1 MLLRFLLA
9 LIVATFAV
17 PANAEPVCHEA
28 PPAAAAAHHH
38 GQPAHH
44 QPQKQQMPAMEDHC
58 LGCIAPATIHAP
70 HVARPAVATRID
82 SHGEPLPGMPRAA
95 VPPATPPPR
104 SDA

>member
-17 PANAEPVCHEA
+17 PANAEPACHEA
-28 PPAAAAAHHH
+28 PPAATAAHHH
-38 GQPAHH
+38 GQPPAPH
-44 QPQKQQMPAMEDHC
+44 QQAPAMEDHC
-58 LGCIAPATIHAP
+58 LGCIAPATIRAP
-70 HVARPAVATRID
+70 QVARPAVATRID
-82 SHGEPLPGMPRAA
+82 GDGEPLPGMPRAA

>member
-17 PANAEPVCHEA
+17 PANAEPACHEA
-28 PPAAAAAHHH
+28 PPAVAAVHHH

-44 QPQKQQMPAMEDHC
+44 QPQKPMPVEEQHC
-58 LGCIAPATIHAP
+58 LGCIAPATIRAP
-70 HVARPAVATRID
+70 QVARPTVLARID
-82 SHGEPLPGMPRAA
+82 DHGEPLLGAARAA
-95 VPPATPPPR
+95 SPPATPPPR